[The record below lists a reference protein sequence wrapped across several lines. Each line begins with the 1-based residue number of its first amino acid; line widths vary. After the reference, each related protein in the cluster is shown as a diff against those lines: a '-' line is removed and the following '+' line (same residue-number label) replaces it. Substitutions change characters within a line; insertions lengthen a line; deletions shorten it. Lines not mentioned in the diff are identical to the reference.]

1 MVRERPRLSV
11 VATNDLQLDDCI
23 HLSADAQEILGK
35 RAADAMLYL
44 TEGTGCGEPEI
55 ESMEIVPH
63 ACVSQW
69 SELVI
74 RYRNLRGKLVSSGF
88 PSGFMISEGDEMP
101 SEGFMQH
108 VSLTGNEVRI
118 RFELSRKELCRKVL
132 WYGFGHKFWCNITDE
147 EGHALLSFGP
157 LPIGENIKEST

>member
-1 MVRERPRLSV
+1 MVRERPRLSA

-44 TEGTGCGEPEI
+44 TEGIGCGEPEI

-63 ACVSQW
+63 ACVREW

-74 RYRNLRGKLVSSGF
+74 RYRNLRGSLVSAGF
-88 PSGFMISEGDEMP
+88 PSGFMTSEGDEMP
-101 SEGFMQH
+101 SESFMQH
-108 VSLTGNEVRI
+108 TFLSGNEVRI
-118 RFELSRKELCRKVL
+118 RFELRREELCRKDL
-132 WYGFGHKFWCNITDE
+132 WYGFGHKFYCNIADE
-147 EGHALLSFGP
+147 GGHALPSFGP
-157 LPIGENIKEST
+157 LRIGEQVKEKT